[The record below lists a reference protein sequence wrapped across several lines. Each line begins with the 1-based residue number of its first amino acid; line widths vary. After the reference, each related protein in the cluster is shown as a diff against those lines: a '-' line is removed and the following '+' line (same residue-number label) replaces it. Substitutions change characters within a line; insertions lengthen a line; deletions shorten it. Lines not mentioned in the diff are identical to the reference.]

1 MQPMTKGTT
10 MEKNINANQSIQSQQ
25 RHHQTLP
32 EVAWEDVQ
40 EPGTYVDQA
49 TGDLFRIPREGLVT
63 GASPVVVRESAGPVR
78 LRQLSHDPFLPT
90 LKARLLCAQNNI
102 QPNF

>member
-1 MQPMTKGTT
+1 
-10 MEKNINANQSIQSQQ
+10 MEKGVHNQSIQSAQ

-40 EPGTYVDQA
+40 QPGCYVDQA
-49 TGDLFRIPREGLVT
+49 TGDLFRIPVEGLVT
-63 GASPVVVRESAGPVR
+63 GASPIVVRESAEPIR
-78 LRQLSHDPFLPT
+78 LRQLSVDPFLPT